1 MALLPGSAAIGGG
14 MSGPASRRPTSGAS
28 RGRGTSTAKTV
39 PFNPVGVK
47 TTIVAQINSLNFE
60 RQGHFRTHWL
70 EREDSQAGYLAT
82 GIDAHGNLFIVSS
95 IAPTLELTP
104 ERIGEVKGYSGKSIT
119 LTFTINSTGVEVVGG
134 SFKSGLIPFK
144 GLSNFSL
151 AAAFPNGDAPGW
163 GQRVCRMQRARER
176 PSGRS
181 TC

>member
-1 MALLPGSAAIGGG
+1 M
-14 MSGPASRRPTSGAS
+14 
-28 RGRGTSTAKTV
+28 

-47 TTIVAQINSLNFE
+47 TTIVAQINSLNSNGKAIFGLIGLNA
-60 RQGHFRTHWL
+60 Q
-70 EREDSQAGYLAT
+70 DSQAGYLAT

-151 AAAFPNGDAPGW
+151 AAAFPNGDAARRW